1 MRLAWENQ
9 VNDPVG
15 LWAVLVEP
23 FAEFA
28 FMRRALAGCLSL
40 SLGGA
45 PVGVILMLRRMSL
58 TGDALA
64 HAILPGAAVGY
75 LVAGLSLSAMTIGGV
90 VAGLLVTLTAA
101 FVARSS
107 RQSEDSSLAAF
118 FLLSLSVGVVI
129 VSTSGSSVDLL
140 HVLFGSVLALDDAAL
155 YLLGT
160 IASFSLLVLAIL
172 YRPLVFECVNPGL
185 MPRHSR
191 WSVMAHQGFMMLLVL
206 NLVAGFH
213 ALGTLMSV
221 GMMILPA
228 AAARFWAR
236 EFNRLIALAV
246 AIAMAGSVTGLLLSY
261 HLEWPTGPTIVL
273 SLGVCYCVSL
283 LVGTQGIVTTS
294 IRPRR
299 HFQA

>member
-1 MRLAWENQ
+1 MT
-9 VNDPVG
+9 DPVG
-15 LWAVLVEP
+15 LAALLLDP
-23 FAEFA
+23 FAEFG
-28 FMRRALAGCLSL
+28 FMRRALAGCLAL
-40 SLGGA
+40 SLGSA

-58 TGDALA
+58 TGDAMA

-90 VAGLLVTLTAA
+90 IAGLLVTLTAA

-129 VSTSGSSVDLL
+129 VSTGGSSVDLL
-140 HVLFGSVLALDDAAL
+140 HVLFGSVLALDDATL
-155 YLLGT
+155 YLLGA
-160 IASFSLLVLAIL
+160 IASFSLVVLAIL

-185 MPRHSR
+185 MPRHGR
-191 WSVMAHQGFMMLLVL
+191 WSVVAHQSFMMLLVL

-221 GMMILPA
+221 GIMILPA
-228 AAARFWAR
+228 AAARFWVQ
-236 EFNRLIALAV
+236 EFNRLIVLSV
-246 AIAMAGSVTGLLLSY
+246 AIAFVGSVTGLLLSY

-273 SLGVCYCVSL
+273 TLGVCYCVSL
-283 LVGTQGIVTTS
+283 LIGARGLVTTS
-294 IRPRR
+294 MRPRR
-299 HFQA
+299 HYQA

>member
-1 MRLAWENQ
+1 MVEAQALSAMVLA
-9 VNDPVG
+9 
-15 LWAVLVEP
+15 P
-23 FAEFA
+23 FGEFA
-28 FMRRALAGCLSL
+28 FMRRALAGCLAL

-58 TGDALA
+58 TGDAMA
-64 HAILPGAAVGY
+64 HAILPGAAIGY
-75 LVAGLSLSAMTIGGV
+75 LVAGLSLPAMTFGGV
-90 VAGLLVTLTAA
+90 IAGLLVALTAA
-101 FVARSS
+101 LVARSS

-118 FLLSLSVGVVI
+118 YLLSLSVGVVI

-155 YLLGT
+155 YLLGA
-160 IASFSLLVLAIL
+160 IASISLVVLAIL

-185 MPRHSR
+185 LPRHGR
-191 WSVMAHQGFMMLLVL
+191 WSVVAHQGFMMLLVV

-228 AAARFWAR
+228 AAARFWVR
-236 EFNRLIALAV
+236 EFNRLIALSV
-246 AIAMAGSVTGLLLSY
+246 GIAFAGSLSGLLLSY

-273 SLGVCYCVSL
+273 ILGVCYCLSL
-283 LVGTQGIVTTS
+283 LVGTQGIITSS

-299 HFQA
+299 HYQA

>member
-1 MRLAWENQ
+1 MSDLLVLPA
-9 VNDPVG
+9 
-15 LWAVLVEP
+15 LLVEP
-23 FAEFA
+23 FNEFA
-28 FMRRALAGCLSL
+28 FMRRALAGCLAL
-40 SLGGA
+40 SLGSA
-45 PVGVILMLRRMSL
+45 PVGVILTLRRMSL
-58 TGDALA
+58 TGDAMA

-75 LVAGLSLSAMTIGGV
+75 LAAGLSLSAMTIGGV
-90 VAGLLVTLTAA
+90 VAGLLVTLAAA

-155 YLLGT
+155 YLLGA

-185 MPRHSR
+185 MPRHGR
-191 WSVMAHQGFMMLLVL
+191 WSVVAHQGFMMLLVL

-228 AAARFWAR
+228 AAARFWVR
-236 EFNRLIALAV
+236 EFNRLIALSVGLAF
-246 AIAMAGSVTGLLLSY
+246 AGSLAGLLLSY
-261 HLEWPTGPTIVL
+261 YLEWPTGPTIVL
-273 SLGVCYCVSL
+273 TLGTCYCLSL
-283 LVGTQGIVTTS
+283 LAGPLGIVTSS

-299 HFQA
+299 HYQA